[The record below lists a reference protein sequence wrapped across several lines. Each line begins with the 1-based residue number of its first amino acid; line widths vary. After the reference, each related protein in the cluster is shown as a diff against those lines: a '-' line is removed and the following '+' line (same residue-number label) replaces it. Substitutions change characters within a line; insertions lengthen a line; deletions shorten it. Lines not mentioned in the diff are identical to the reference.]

1 MDGWYTKSILLLFI
15 LAFQDIIHRYL
26 MKTGYGAIE
35 LVLYGFIPT
44 IIATFVYIYYKHILL
59 IPINYISGPLF
70 ILSGILSFVGFLLLR
85 QAQIESPNIGYVNA
99 IAYSSLLLT
108 ILLTAI
114 IFKDHINIYGF
125 LGGLFIVIGIFLI
138 SKTK

>member
-1 MDGWYTKSILLLFI
+1 MDGWYTKSILLLFL
-15 LAFQDIIHRYL
+15 LAFQDLVHRYL
-26 MKTGYGAIE
+26 MKEGFRAIE

-44 IIATFVYIYYKHILL
+44 IIATIIYIYYKKINLL
-59 IPINYISGPLF
+59 PVNTFSGSLF
-70 ILSGILSFVGFLLLR
+70 IMSGLLSFFGFLLLR

-108 ILLTAI
+108 ILLTAL
-114 IFKDHINIYGF
+114 IFKDAISIYGY

>member
-15 LAFQDIIHRYL
+15 LALQDLVHRFL
-26 MKTGYGAIE
+26 MKKGFQAIE

-44 IIATFVYIYYKHILL
+44 IIATFIYIYYKKITLQ
-59 IPINYISGPLF
+59 PVNK
-70 ILSGILSFVGFLLLR
+70 LSGSLFLMSGLLSFFGFLLLR

-108 ILLTAI
+108 IILTAL
-114 IFKDHINIYGF
+114 IFKDAISIYGYI
-125 LGGLFIVIGIFLI
+125 GSIFIIIGIFLI

>member
-1 MDGWYTKSILLLFI
+1 MDGWYTKSVLLLFI
-15 LAFQDIIHRYL
+15 LAFQDIVHRYL
-26 MKTGYGAIE
+26 MKLGFKAIE

-44 IIATFVYIYYKHILL
+44 IIATVIYIYYKKIKLQ
-59 IPINYISGPLF
+59 PVNQISGSLF
-70 ILSGILSFVGFLLLR
+70 IMSGLLSFFGFLLLR

-114 IFKDHINIYGF
+114 IFKDALSIYGYI
-125 LGGLFIVIGIFLI
+125 GAVFIIIGIFLI